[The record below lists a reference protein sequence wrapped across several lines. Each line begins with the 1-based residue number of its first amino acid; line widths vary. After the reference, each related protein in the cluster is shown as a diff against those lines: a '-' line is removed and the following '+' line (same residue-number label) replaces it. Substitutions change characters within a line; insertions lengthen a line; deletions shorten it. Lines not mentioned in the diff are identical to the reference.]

1 MWCVVWQLGVFL
13 KRVLGRDLA
22 CVNVLCYKFWFNS
35 RIISW
40 KSSRLCVQTFKS
52 NIRSNLWDAIDEDGL
67 KWRDLRSK
75 WSRFAIQ
82 INKIKRSNSDHHD
95 QLRTMGNTVEANHRG
110 LWWDEIL
117 VEADSPKI
125 REQNAGSSSH
135 YRTPVPHDT
144 HLMDVNSTNY
154 EDESFETLKRWSCP
168 ILMGMIPLVS
178 WLELRNVLKSKM
190 PTRTE
195 SATIVCVW
203 KEQQCFGS

>member
-1 MWCVVWQLGVFL
+1 MVWRRRL
-13 KRVLGRDLA
+13 LGRALA
-22 CVNVLCYKFWFNS
+22 RVDVLSYKSKFNS
-35 RIISW
+35 RIVSR

-52 NIRSNLWDAIDEDGL
+52 NIRPDLWDAIDEDGL

-154 EDESFETLKRWSCP
+154 EDESFETLKKVELPNFDGKDHIGWLARAEKCFE
-168 ILMGMIPLVS
+168 IQNTK
-178 WLELRNVLKSKM
+178 LEL
-190 PTRTE
+190 
-195 SATIVCVW
+195 
-203 KEQQCFGS
+203 

>member
-1 MWCVVWQLGVFL
+1 MVWRRRL
-13 KRVLGRDLA
+13 LGRALA
-22 CVNVLCYKFWFNS
+22 RVDVLSYKSKFNS
-35 RIISW
+35 RIVSR

-75 WSRFAIQ
+75 WSRFASQ
-82 INKIKRSNSDHHD
+82 KKKRRDGAD
-95 QLRTMGNTVEANHRG
+95 LQVKLRTMGNTVERDPCWRRQWTKG
-110 LWWDEIL
+110 
-117 VEADSPKI
+117 PKI
-125 REQNAGSSSH
+125 GEQDAGSSSH
-135 YRTPVPHDT
+135 TRTPVPRDPHV
-144 HLMDVNSTNY
+144 MDVKSTNY